1 MIETKYMVE
10 FCGEIVA
17 RGMDIDTATT
27 LIKALAEKYFGD
39 MEMGATISLREEPR
53 CEVREEVNN
62 DD

>member
-17 RGMDIDTATT
+17 RGMDIDTATV

-39 MEMGATISLREEPR
+39 MGMGATISLREEPR
-53 CEVREEVNN
+53 TAEVREEKNT
-62 DD
+62 